1 MALGVLVGGLLVIGA
16 GAILAAF
23 SWSPLRTLVAE
34 EGPADGGGYRSEPTP
49 RGGDGGEPTPSPAG
63 NGQFSGRG
71 SKDLGTIEVPQD
83 SILSWTTSDDG
94 FGSRLFAV
102 MDRDF
107 KINVSVRGRGRG
119 QSPVKPGVYN
129 EVTVNSVGDW
139 TMTIEPR

>member
-1 MALGVLVGGLLVIGA
+1 VKTVVKVALGVLVGGLLVIGA
-16 GAILAAF
+16 GAALVAF

-34 EGPADGGGYRSEPTP
+34 EGPAGGGGYRSEPTP
-49 RGGDGGEPTPSPAG
+49 PPAG

-71 SKDLGTIEVPQD
+71 SKNLGTIEVPRD
-83 SILSWTTSDDG
+83 SVLSWTTSDDG